1 VFPGPA
7 LTCLTVGAKR
17 RNAQT
22 SRWRLSARAD
32 GGYRGSM
39 AGRDLKDVFRAF
51 RSGDELAFR
60 RAAMAIVEEEEAKQ
74 HVALARDLRA
84 LLASGETVD
93 GRVEVLPDP
102 PLDESSQW
110 PLAEVRRPARYL
122 TDQVLAPEVLER
134 LTSLAREIP
143 AWPRLAEASIPP
155 RRRVLFHGPPGCGKT
170 TAAEALAAEIG
181 LPLVVV
187 RIDSVISSYLGQT
200 ATNLRRLMDYA
211 TAAPWVML
219 FDEFD
224 ALGRMRDDST
234 EHGEIKRVV
243 NAFLQMLDTY
253 RGPSLL
259 IAATNHEG
267 LLDGALWRRFDEVV
281 VFPRPTVHQARALL
295 RKRLGGFPH
304 RGLDIDGAASILK
317 GLPHA
322 AVESAAVGAMRRALV
337 DGRSSVDATDLAIAV
352 EQAATRPWG

>member
-7 LTCLTVGAKR
+7 LKCLTLGAKR

-181 LPLVVV
+181 LPLSARDRTRSQSRSEPLRAVDRSRADSDELAAPDGLRHGSAVGDVV
-187 RIDSVISSYLGQT
+187 R
-200 ATNLRRLMDYA
+200 
-211 TAAPWVML
+211 
-219 FDEFD
+219 
-224 ALGRMRDDST
+224 
-234 EHGEIKRVV
+234 RV
-243 NAFLQMLDTY
+243 
-253 RGPSLL
+253 RCIGS
-259 IAATNHEG
+259 
-267 LLDGALWRRFDEVV
+267 
-281 VFPRPTVHQARALL
+281 
-295 RKRLGGFPH
+295 
-304 RGLDIDGAASILK
+304 
-317 GLPHA
+317 HA
-322 AVESAAVGAMRRALV
+322 G
-337 DGRSSVDATDLAIAV
+337 
-352 EQAATRPWG
+352 